1 MKTTTWSNV
10 GKNVKGNNVNEII
23 LEAGLDYEVIK
34 EPIYTG
40 AGELIPNQFVTREKD
55 APVFFGTVGS
65 KYEIVQNA
73 DAFAFVDNMV
83 EKGLKFEKAGQ
94 TANGMIYII
103 ASLENY
109 NIFGDSMKPYIIFQN
124 SHDGSI
130 PLKAALTTLRIVCQ
144 NQFNVAF
151 KNAANTVKIRHT
163 ATANQR
169 LHEAERVLAE
179 SIAYSANIKEL
190 AEGLNSIKLNN
201 ISAKRIAA
209 ELFPF
214 SEDDAN
220 IKITRAEE
228 ARAKLLS
235 IYRHDDDLANHR
247 NTGWGMFN
255 AYSDYMTH
263 AEPARLTKNWE
274 ESRFIKSINTD
285 MNKAI
290 EIIKAVA

>member
-34 EPIYTG
+34 KPIYTG

-109 NIFGDSMKPYIIFQN
+109 NIFGDNMKPI
-124 SHDGSI
+124 
-130 PLKAALTTLRIVCQ
+130 
-144 NQFNVAF
+144 
-151 KNAANTVKIRHT
+151 
-163 ATANQR
+163 
-169 LHEAERVLAE
+169 
-179 SIAYSANIKEL
+179 
-190 AEGLNSIKLNN
+190 
-201 ISAKRIAA
+201 
-209 ELFPF
+209 
-214 SEDDAN
+214 
-220 IKITRAEE
+220 
-228 ARAKLLS
+228 
-235 IYRHDDDLANHR
+235 
-247 NTGWGMFN
+247 
-255 AYSDYMTH
+255 
-263 AEPARLTKNWE
+263 
-274 ESRFIKSINTD
+274 
-285 MNKAI
+285 
-290 EIIKAVA
+290 